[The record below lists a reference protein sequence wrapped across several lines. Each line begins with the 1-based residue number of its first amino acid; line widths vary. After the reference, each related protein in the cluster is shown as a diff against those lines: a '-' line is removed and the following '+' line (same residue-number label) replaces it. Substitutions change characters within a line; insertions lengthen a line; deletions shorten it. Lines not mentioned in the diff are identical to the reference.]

1 MTLSYTYVCSVF
13 CIFRQDSLLSFQQ
26 RSKNR
31 EQRPHI
37 IGRIFLIDR
46 KESTLEENPYNL
58 ALGTEYFVCY
68 VEPLRTGAGTKKSAA
83 VAGVKASAGEKM
95 SGTKAAMAKDAPITA
110 ITTTSAAVTADAEE
124 GSRELDQLTAKIQV
138 SATTE

>member
-68 VEPLRTGAGTKKSAA
+68 VEPLRTGAGTKKSTA
-83 VAGVKASAGEKM
+83 VTAVKASAGEKM
-95 SGTKAAMAKDAPITA
+95 SGTKDAATTA
-110 ITTTSAAVTADAEE
+110 TTSTSAAVTADAEE